1 MNDLEAAV
9 GQAAAVFESLGIP
22 YMLIG
27 GLAVSAWGEPRATLD
42 ADFTVWTEPDDFEQ
56 TVLRLCE
63 SFQCLTRNPAEFTR
77 GTRVLPVRTRQGTRM
92 DIIFGALPWEKAAIA
107 RAQRKELAGR
117 SVAVAS
123 VEDLIVM
130 KLFSEREKDADDAR
144 RLLIRFKSDLDQ
156 GYLEPL
162 LRSLADALA
171 RPEILETWRNTR
183 DTPRSGMNS

>member
-63 SFQCLTRNPAEFTR
+63 SFQCLTRNPVEFTR
-77 GTRVLPVRTRQGTRM
+77 GARVLPVRTSRGTRM
-92 DIIFGALPWEKAAIA
+92 DIIFGSLPWEREAIA
-107 RAQRKELAGR
+107 RAQQKELSGR

-144 RLLIRFKSDLDQ
+144 RLLIRFRTDLDQ

-162 LRSLADALA
+162 LRSLADSLA
-171 RPEILETWRNTR
+171 RPEILEVWRNTR
-183 DTPRSGMNS
+183 DKPSH

>member
-42 ADFTVWTEPDDFEQ
+42 ADFTVWTEPDDFER
-56 TVLRLCE
+56 TVLRLGE

-77 GTRVLPVRTRQGTRM
+77 GTRVLPVRTQQETRM
-92 DIIFGALPWEKAAIA
+92 DIIFGSLPWEKEAIA
-107 RAQRKELAGR
+107 RAQRKELSRR

-130 KLFSEREKDADDAR
+130 KLFPERGKDADDAR
-144 RLLIRFKSDLDQ
+144 RLLIRFRGTLDQ

-162 LRSLADALA
+162 LSSLADSLA
-171 RPEILETWRNTR
+171 RPEILDAWRNTR
-183 DTPRSGMNS
+183 D